1 MAKKNHRPFKFQEVK
16 HSADGMLSCG
26 LAILAG
32 VLIITELIVTIQ
44 TRGQVGGM
52 TGFMGI
58 VALLFSSVGFI
69 FAVISWK
76 DEETMDLSKRIGTF
90 SNIAL
95 IIVNIL
101 IILLGIKG

>member
-1 MAKKNHRPFKFQEVK
+1 MKRNHKPYKFQDIK
-16 HSADGMLSCG
+16 HSVDGMLSCG
-26 LAILAG
+26 MAFFSVVLILA
-32 VLIITELIVTIQ
+32 ELVVTIQ

-52 TGFMGI
+52 TGFMGV
-58 VALLFSSVGFI
+58 VAFFFSVLGFI
-69 FAVISWK
+69 FALISWK

-101 IILLGIKG
+101 IIILGING